1 MEELFDTPTQ
11 FSWEEEHF
19 VSDKKEE
26 TNDGE

>member
-19 VSDKKEE
+19 VSDEKEVE
-26 TNDGE
+26 GEE